1 MTTSAAATWTTEHP
15 KLNRAQL
22 VLAPLEERRERLPR
36 RDVSTTLRR
45 RALALAAGGDLV
57 AALATVEQAVE
68 HPTGH
73 ELPFELARAL
83 LLKGQLHRRAKQKR
97 AARQALTD
105 ALEIFERLGAPA
117 WAERVHAELS
127 RVSPRPAGRDDLTST
142 EARVAELAGTGM
154 TNREVAEAAFIS
166 PKTVE
171 ANLSRVYRKLGIRS
185 RAELGAWTADRA
197 RGRGGRARTD
207 TDVGKHPIPKDA
219 RRRTVA
225 AMDLRPAGTPV
236 AGTYLVE
243 CYWPGITHAAVSE
256 AIDHAHAAAAKI
268 SATGRH
274 VRLVH
279 STFVAGDEAVLNL
292 FEGVSADAVREA
304 SEQAGLS
311 VDRIS
316 PADDVAPGRSK

>member
-1 MTTSAAATWTTEHP
+1 MGRMARGSSS
-15 KLNRAQL
+15 
-22 VLAPLEERRERLPR
+22 LP
-36 RDVSTTLRR
+36 
-45 RALALAAGGDLV
+45 
-57 AALATVEQAVE
+57 
-68 HPTGH
+68 
-73 ELPFELARAL
+73 L

-105 ALEIFERLGAPA
+105 AVEIFERLGAPA
-117 WAERVHAELS
+117 WAERARAELS

-142 EARVAELAGTGM
+142 EARVAELAGTGL
-154 TNREVAEAAFIS
+154 TNREVAEVAFIS

-185 RAELGAWTADRA
+185 RAELGAWAADRA
-197 RGRGGRARTD
+197 RGADGRVRSD

-219 RRRTVA
+219 RRRSVA
-225 AMDLRPAGTPV
+225 AVDLIPEGTPV
-236 AGTYLVE
+236 PGTYLVE
-243 CYWPGITHAAVSE
+243 CYWPGVTQAAVSR
-256 AIDHAHAAAAKI
+256 AVGDAHAAAAKI

-279 STFVAGDEAVLNL
+279 STFVAEDEAVLNL
-292 FEGVSADAVREA
+292 FEGISADAVREA

-316 PADDVAPGRSK
+316 IADDVPPRRSQ